1 MLRQLLATSCIVKS
15 NADLHLL
22 VWGPVCCYRAK
33 ALESFSC
40 SLDRSHFPSFTVCEG
55 SKEAQ
60 PNVST
65 LVLLKEAC
73 QDLGSQC
80 VQTLIKTLPMFTLA
94 AFPVLRCKFVHC
106 DAIRVLAD
114 IFLVIV
120 LCAKVFFSSLPSL
133 MLTSLLPRVFI
144 LFYFFSP
151 TCLSSVHHSAPLGQ
165 QLILEARSNHCQCLR
180 VRTLCAVVLP
190 TPFHCALQV
199 ADCERVTWKI
209 LFKKIPSLSFPYGSV
224 FLLRVAKQETF
235 FSATHYDV
243 AECIFPSCAAK
254 CLASPQILSAW
265 ICCM

>member
-1 MLRQLLATSCIVKS
+1 MRSNVNQDTPHVYFGRVSCATLQIC
-15 NADLHLL
+15 
-22 VWGPVCCYRAK
+22 
-33 ALESFSC
+33 
-40 SLDRSHFPSFTVCEG
+40 T
-55 SKEAQ
+55 
-60 PNVST
+60 
-65 LVLLKEAC
+65 
-73 QDLGSQC
+73 
-80 VQTLIKTLPMFTLA
+80 
-94 AFPVLRCKFVHC
+94 LRCHTCLGWHLSRYRLVCKGLLQLIALIDV
-106 DAIRVLAD
+106 DELA
-114 IFLVIV
+114 
-120 LCAKVFFSSLPSL
+120 SSRIY
-133 MLTSLLPRVFI
+133 LLF
-144 LFYFFSP
+144 FFSP
-151 TCLSSVHHSAPLGQ
+151 TCLSSMHHSAPLGQ

-265 ICCM
+265 ICCMSPHYVYLCWNASAFSGSLPFIHGRSSAGFLLFEASVCSF